1 MDRRVLFHVKHSS
14 PPDLSI
20 LPVTAAKPCC
30 RGLTPQPRHPY
41 GRPVLPSLDA
51 ALRSDLVSLE
61 AQHRIRFCPAVA
73 GVSRTSATV
82 DDQPLLSFC
91 SNDYLGL
98 ADHPALASAAA
109 ASAARSGIGSGASR
123 LVAGDLPEH
132 RELEAG
138 LSTFLGVE
146 AVLLF
151 PSGYQ
156 TNLGVLPALAGPGD
170 LVLCDHANHAS
181 IIDACRL
188 SRARISF
195 YRHIDVSSAEQRLV
209 RLAPTARRKLIV
221 TESLF
226 SMGGDIAP
234 LADLAALAKA
244 HGAALIVDE
253 AHALGALGPGGRGL
267 CRDAGVTPDI
277 LIGTLGKAFGTAGGF
292 AAGTRTLREYLVNHS
307 RTFMFTTA
315 PPPLIAA
322 AALAALNIVRGPEGE
337 ARRLALASRVRQLRG
352 LLSQLPAGSPG
363 SPIFPILLGTD
374 RAALDAS
381 RALRTRGF
389 FVQAIRPPTVPD
401 GSARLRITLSAN
413 HRPGDVDS
421 LAQAIGPLIPQ

>member
-1 MDRRVLFHVKHSS
+1 M
-14 PPDLSI
+14 
-20 LPVTAAKPCC
+20 
-30 RGLTPQPRHPY
+30 
-41 GRPVLPSLDA
+41 
-51 ALRSDLVSLE
+51 RS
-61 AQHRIRFCPAVA
+61 CPAVA
-73 GVSRTSATV
+73 GVSRTSPTV

-98 ADHPALASAAA
+98 ADHRALASAATA
-109 ASAARSGIGSGASR
+109 AVARSGFGSGASR

-132 RELEAG
+132 RELETG

-156 TNLGVLPALAGPGD
+156 TNLGVLPAIAGPGD
-170 LVLCDHANHAS
+170 LILCDHSNHAS
-181 IIDACRL
+181 IIDAGRL

-195 YRHIDVSSAEQRLV
+195 YRHLDVSSAEQRLV

-244 HGAALIVDE
+244 HGAALVVDE

-267 CRDAGVTPDI
+267 CREAGVAPDI

-322 AALAALNIVRGPEGE
+322 AALSALNIVQGPEGD
-337 ARRLALASRVRQLRG
+337 ARRLALASRVRQLIG
-352 LLSQLPAGSPG
+352 LLSKMPAGSPG

-374 RAALDAS
+374 RAAVDAS
-381 RALRTRGF
+381 RVLRTRGF
-389 FVQAIRPPTVPD
+389 FVQAIRPPTVPS

-421 LAQAIGPLIPQ
+421 LAQALGPLIPQ